1 MFRGL
6 LELYLYQRRRPLL
19 PPLLPNLHEGPNILS
34 SAGRIVGKDALI
46 IPSRGTIAAMSA
58 NGAKVYVMS
67 VGSSSSMYL
76 IRTQVIAIILVV
88 VSHVSMYFVRAQEN
102 PYMKPSP
109 NIAVSKIF
117 FEVFSCN
124 VHRIGI
130 GSTITMIS
138 MIRSAEA
145 MAVYICCASVV
156 RSEARFTSNASWTLQ
171 DNERQEVQKNKGFTD
186 HVGVTACTVYVDFPL
201 SDHNQPPYIKN
212 EALSGH
218 HSQLS
223 SVDHTG
229 MHQPRRFR
237 SSRRSLWP

>member
-1 MFRGL
+1 M
-6 LELYLYQRRRPLL
+6 
-19 PPLLPNLHEGPNILS
+19 GPNILS

-58 NGAKVYVMS
+58 NGANVYVMS

-76 IRTQVIAIILVV
+76 IRTQVIAIMLVV
-88 VSHVSMYFVRAQEN
+88 VSHITMYFPRAQEL

-109 NIAVSKIF
+109 KIAVSKIF
-117 FEVFSCN
+117 FEVLSCS

-145 MAVYICCASVV
+145 MAVYICCASVT
-156 RSEARFTSNASWTLQ
+156 RPEAQLESNASWTLK
-171 DNERQEVQKNKGFTD
+171 DNERRKVQKDKDCTD
-186 HVGVTACTVYVDFPL
+186 HVGVTACTVYIYFPL
-201 SDHNQPPYIKN
+201 SYHNQPSYMRN
-212 EALSGH
+212 EALGGY

-229 MHQPRRFR
+229 MHQPRKFR